1 MTHGRAVVFGTCVL
15 LLILAAHPGM
25 AADAPAPKEGHWV
38 VRDFR
43 FHAGEVLPEVRLHYT
58 TIGAPTGEPVLI
70 LHGTTGTGNI
80 TWPSC

>member
-15 LLILAAHPGM
+15 LLMLAAHPGM

-43 FHAGEVLPEVRLHYT
+43 FHTGEVLPEVVCT
-58 TIGAPTGEPVLI
+58 TPRSARRPASP
-70 LHGTTGTGNI
+70 
-80 TWPSC
+80 C